1 MYGSK
6 HRFSLSFEDEKENES
21 RTPTQKKKREIC
33 INIRKDEL
41 KSECVVP
48 IDTSVHSFVK
58 IVAKEFEIKNVAFIR
73 GIVCRGRNVPMK
85 STLSIQDVEIKDG
98 DFVDII
104 VSSDNDGKC
113 AICLNDIKMSEKR
126 GALPCCHTFHID
138 CILQWSKV
146 DNSCPLCKKRFGHI
160 ESFIPGDDAHETIE
174 IRKDETNSSTTTN
187 ATTTTTTTTSTFSPK
202 FVKILGFDNLTTPL
216 LSTHI

>member
-1 MYGSK
+1 MDIFICTARNIDFPCRSRTK
-6 HRFSLSFEDEKENES
+6 RRNSES
-21 RTPTQKKKREIC
+21 RTPKQKKKREIC

-48 IDTSVHSFVK
+48 IDTSVDSFVK

-85 STLSIQDVEIKDG
+85 STLSIQDAEIKDG
-98 DFVDII
+98 DVVDII
-104 VSSDNDGKC
+104 VSADDDGKC

-174 IRKDETNSSTTTN
+174 IRKDETSSSTTTN
-187 ATTTTTTTTSTFSPK
+187 SNDDD
-202 FVKILGFDNLTTPL
+202 DNNNNNDNRPNGRYVCGMCT
-216 LSTHI
+216 LSI